1 VATGITINNAA
12 RKLRNYC
19 I

>member
-1 VATGITINNAA
+1 VATEITINNAA
-12 RKLRNYC
+12 KKLRNYC